1 MRLWIDL
8 KETKGGLD
16 SDDKT
21 TENAGMEIRGRVH
34 NGVVVLEGELPLP
47 EGTEVIVSSGAAP
60 KTKPVGEQ
68 RIEFPLVR
76 SKHPGS
82 LRMTGQ
88 RVAEFLRQSGCEKV
102 ANLAGGILAW
112 SDQVDPSVKKY

>member
-8 KETKGGLD
+8 NATKGGLD

-60 KTKPVGEQ
+60 EIKPVGEQ
-68 RIEFPLVR
+68 RIEFPFVR

-82 LRMTGQ
+82 LRLTGQ
-88 RVAEFLRQSGCEKV
+88 RI
-102 ANLAGGILAW
+102 AGENRG
-112 SDQVDPSVKKY
+112 QRPVDPMGRSWW

>member
-8 KETKGGLD
+8 NETKGGLD

-47 EGTEVIVSSGAAP
+47 EGTEVEVIVSSGAAP
-60 KTKPVGEQ
+60 ETKPVGQQ
-68 RIEFPLVR
+68 RIEFPFVR

-82 LRMTGQ
+82 LRLTGQ
-88 RVAEFLRQSGCEKV
+88 RAAELLEEDGV
-102 ANLAGGILAW
+102 PA
-112 SDQVDPSVKKY
+112 